1 MAQNGIVV
9 ESAPMRAMYGN
20 RTRTAKALGISLRGL
35 QYKLRAYGTN
45 DQDSSDSEASMGR
58 HA

>member
-1 MAQNGIVV
+1 MG
-9 ESAPMRAMYGN
+9 GN

-35 QYKLRAYGTN
+35 QYKLRAYRTN
-45 DQDSSDSEASMGR
+45 DQDSSDSDASMGR